1 MDDQS
6 LEFHR
11 KVHQAYHAL
20 AAREPER
27 VKIVNGRA
35 GIDAIEG
42 EVWSVVAPY
51 VR

>member
-1 MDDQS
+1 
-6 LEFHR
+6 
-11 KVHQAYHAL
+11 
-20 AAREPER
+20 

-35 GIDAIEG
+35 DIDAIEG